1 MCGCNLYFIGNNYY
15 RRSLE
20 AFSQYHLTAA
30 QKTDP
35 DHNSGELHIQIPE
48 EAAHLV
54 GEGRGLRIGIEFSL
68 ESPQGGMHFVVPE
81 GEGTLTEV
89 SATAHYLTAV
99 LQHCYCCVVK

>member
-1 MCGCNLYFIGNNYY
+1 LDT
-15 RRSLE
+15 
-20 AFSQYHLTAA
+20 FSNFHLIAA

-35 DHNSGELHIQIPE
+35 DHNSGELHITVPP

-68 ESPQGGMHFVVPE
+68 ENPQGGIHFVVPE

-89 SATAHYLTAV
+89 IFLVLIILTARF
-99 LQHCYCCVVK
+99 

>member
-1 MCGCNLYFIGNNYY
+1 M
-15 RRSLE
+15 
-20 AFSQYHLTAA
+20 
-30 QKTDP
+30 P
-35 DHNSGELHIQIPE
+35 D

-89 SATAHYLTAV
+89 SCLWKKILIH
-99 LQHCYCCVVK
+99 

>member
-1 MCGCNLYFIGNNYY
+1 M
-15 RRSLE
+15 
-20 AFSQYHLTAA
+20 FSQFHLSAA
-30 QKTDP
+30 QKIDP

-81 GEGTLTEV
+81 GEGSLVEV
-89 SATAHYLTAV
+89 
-99 LQHCYCCVVK
+99 CNNK

>member
-1 MCGCNLYFIGNNYY
+1 MHIF

-20 AFSQYHLTAA
+20 AFSQYHLAAA
-30 QKTDP
+30 QKIDP
-35 DHNSGELHIQIPE
+35 DHNSGELHIQVPD

-81 GEGTLTEV
+81 GEASLTEV
-89 SATAHYLTAV
+89 CLSSLRFLHINGNNS
-99 LQHCYCCVVK
+99 

>member
-1 MCGCNLYFIGNNYY
+1 MHIF

-20 AFSQYHLTAA
+20 AFSQYHLAAA
-30 QKTDP
+30 QKIDP
-35 DHNSGELHIQIPE
+35 DHNSGELHIQVPD

-81 GEGTLTEV
+81 GEASLTEV
-89 SATAHYLTAV
+89 CLSSLRFLYHNGNNS
-99 LQHCYCCVVK
+99 

>member
-1 MCGCNLYFIGNNYY
+1 M
-15 RRSLE
+15 E
-20 AFSQYHLTAA
+20 VFSQCHLAAA
-30 QKTDP
+30 QKIDP

-81 GEGTLTEV
+81 GDTSYAEV
-89 SATAHYLTAV
+89 I
-99 LQHCYCCVVK
+99 VVYIYHT